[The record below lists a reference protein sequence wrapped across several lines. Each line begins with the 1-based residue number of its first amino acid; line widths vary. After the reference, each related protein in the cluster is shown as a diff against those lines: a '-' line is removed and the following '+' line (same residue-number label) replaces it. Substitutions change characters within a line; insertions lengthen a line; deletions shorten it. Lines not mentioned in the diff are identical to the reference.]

1 MRPWGKRRSWVGAGA
16 LAVALAAA
24 GLAWGGPPEASK
36 GGSLAG
42 KLLVARPQMAD
53 PRFSEAVVY
62 MVKHDASGA
71 VGLIVNRPF
80 EEVTIAS
87 LLERLGQDAR
97 GVRGSLRMRYGGP
110 VGPGSL
116 LVLHTSDY
124 RSEETKVIA
133 GGIALTSSPEILRAI
148 AAGTGPRRALLLLS
162 YSGWGPGQLEQEIRA
177 GAWVTAPA
185 DPRLVFDDADGTKW
199 KRAMAAQE
207 SDL

>member
-1 MRPWGKRRSWVGAGA
+1 
-16 LAVALAAA
+16 
-24 GLAWGGPPEASK
+24 
-36 GGSLAG
+36 
-42 KLLVARPQMAD
+42 MAD

-71 VGLIVNRPF
+71 MGLIVNRSF
-80 EEVTIAS
+80 EEVSIAS
-87 LLERLGQDAR
+87 LLERLGQDSR
-97 GVRGSLRMRYGGP
+97 GVRGSLPMRYGGP

-133 GGIALTSSPEILRAI
+133 GGIALTSSPAILRAI
-148 AAGTGPRRALLLLS
+148 GSGGGPRKALLLLS

-177 GAWVTAPA
+177 GAWIVAAA
-185 DPRLVFDDADGTKW
+185 DPRLVFDTVDETKW

-207 SDL
+207 SEL